1 MFTQIDQKKALLDAI
16 RPLPKYT
23 LKSLEEKLL
32 LEWTYNSN
40 AIEGNTL
47 TMQETKI
54 VLEGITVGG
63 KTMREHL
70 EVINH
75 RDAIRFVEEIKLF
88 VRKTLYH
95 SGRLKT
101 YIVLY

>member
-1 MFTQIDQKKALLDAI
+1 MFSKIDHKKRQLNAR
-16 RPLPKYT
+16 RPFPKYT
-23 LKSLEEKLL
+23 VKSLRDKLF

-47 TMQETKI
+47 TIIEIKV

-63 KTMREHL
+63 KTMGKHL

-75 RDAIRFVEEIKLF
+75 REAISNVEDI
-88 VRKTLYH
+88 VRKEEPFNQL
-95 SGRLKT
+95 LFE
-101 YIVLY
+101 